1 MLLKLI
7 PKKIKVWL
15 LKRLY
20 KDIAAEGRMGDT
32 QLAHINDYEAGLL
45 KSVGGSGTIN
55 PATGLVEFLG
65 GGGGGSSTPTSTTN
79 ETTSYSSNL
88 PEYAKPFYEEQM
100 KQGARLSYNT
110 DSAGNVTGV
119 KNAPVYQGPRVAGF
133 LPDQTAAQRNTRN
146 LREPIQIGQASRY
159 LKTAA
164 DSAGNTGSAGLNRAF
179 AYRPDTITNQTVRAP
194 SDISASFR
202 DQEVSDIFRDQVVS
216 DTFVDDTLSTNVFTP
231 AAAANYMNP
240 YQQQVVD
247 VQTQEA
253 RRQADIAKASRG
265 LGSIS
270 RGTFGGG
277 RQALMEAEADRALA
291 TQLGQIQATGSQ
303 QAYQQGQ
310 QAFTQDQ
317 ARRLQADQANQGAG
331 LQAQQ
336 LRQGSQKYNQ
346 AADLQAQQMRQQSQ
360 TANQGADLQAQQLRQ
375 ASQKANQ
382 ATRLQ
387 TSLANQAADLQMQG
401 MQQAG
406 DQFGA
411 DLNRQ
416 LGLGGL
422 QAQSTIGGQLG
433 QLGALDQQTDLQR
446 IQALAASGAEQQAM
460 DQEYLNANK
469 QRYLEDANAQRAM
482 LEYQS
487 NLLRGTAGALGS
499 TQTQYAAA
507 PSMASQIGGLG
518 LAGLGLYNM
527 MGKG

>member
-1 MLLKLI
+1 MLLKII

-65 GGGGGSSTPTSTTN
+65 GGGGGSSTPASTTN
-79 ETTSYSSNL
+79 ETTSYSTNL
-88 PEYAKPFYEEQM
+88 PEYAQPFFEEQM
-100 KQGARLSYNT
+100 KQGARLTYNT
-110 DSAGNVTGV
+110 DSRGNVTGV
-119 KNAPVYQGPRVAGF
+119 KSAPVYKGPRVAGF
-133 LPDQTAAQRNTRN
+133 LPDQTAAQAKTRA
-146 LREPIQIGQASRY
+146 LREPTQIAQGTYA
-159 LKTAA
+159 
-164 DSAGNTGSAGLNRAF
+164 LNRGLIGANTAMGGLGAARGF
-179 AYRPDTITNQTVRAP
+179 TPGTITSEDVTET
-194 SDISASFR
+194 I
-202 DQEVSDIFRDQVVS
+202 
-216 DTFVDDTLSTNVFTP
+216 TDDTLTTDKFTDP
-231 AAAANYMNP
+231 GIAASYMNP

-253 RRQADIAKASRG
+253 RRQADIAKAGRG
-265 LGSIS
+265 MGSIG

-277 RQALMEAEADRALA
+277 RQALMESEADRALA
-291 TQLGQIQATGSQ
+291 TQLGAIQARGSQ

-317 ARRLQADQANQGAG
+317 ARNLQMQQANQAAD

-336 LRQGSQKYNQ
+336 LMQQGQKYNQ
-346 AADLQAQQMRQQSQ
+346 AADLQAQQLNQ
-360 TANQGADLQAQQLRQ
+360 TGNQF
-375 ASQKANQ
+375 
-382 ATRLQ
+382 T
-387 TSLANQAADLQMQG
+387 
-401 MQQAG
+401 
-406 DQFGA
+406 A
-411 DLNRQ
+411 DLNKQ

-460 DQEYLNANK
+460 DQEYLNAAQQK
-469 QRYLEDANAQRAM
+469 YLEQANAQRAM

-487 NLLRGTAGALGS
+487 NILRGTAGALGS

-527 MGKG
+527 MGRG